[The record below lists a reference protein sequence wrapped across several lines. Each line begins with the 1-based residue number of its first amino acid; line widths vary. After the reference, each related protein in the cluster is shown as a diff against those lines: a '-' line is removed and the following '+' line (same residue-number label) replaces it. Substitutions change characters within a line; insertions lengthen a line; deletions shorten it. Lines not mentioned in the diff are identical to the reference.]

1 MIEWPWL
8 AKQNETLR
16 PRVRDW
22 LLAVAIVIALG
33 AVVPLFAA
41 FV

>member
-8 AKQNETLR
+8 AKQNNAR
-16 PRVRDW
+16 WPRLRDW